1 MTDYKEYY
9 DDSYANQKTF
19 KRSEERKLSNKAKSL
34 VINNVLSNYLG
45 DNTWVFDLCGGK
57 GQDLHKWLYAYQNS
71 CTDIYKDLVKYVNL
85 DISKDGVDECKN
97 RIVKMNLQKRFRAF
111 EYDVFKNKL
120 GCNIPKH
127 LIDRPCIVSCQLALH
142 YSFKSAE
149 MFRVAMHNLLI
160 MQPVAI
166 FITYPDPD
174 ILINK
179 GIRTFYSGG
188 LDETD
193 VVARV
198 ENLKF
203 NPNIVFGNSYD
214 YYQNGT
220 CVSESIHEYIVNEE
234 LLYTTLYNN
243 GYNLVYDNN
252 HANILGGLHIV
263 DIKSPVALYK
273 SVIYT
278 LY

>member
-1 MTDYKEYY
+1 MINLKNKKAVITGATGGIGYSILEKFY
-9 DDSYANQKTF
+9 
-19 KRSEERKLSNKAKSL
+19 SEGATVLGSGTNEEKLSKLKSDFNGM
-34 VINNVLSNYLG
+34 I
-45 DNTWVFDLCGGK
+45 FK
-57 GQDLHKWLYAYQNS
+57 KF
-71 CTDIYKDLVKYVNL
+71 
-85 DISKDGVDECKN
+85 DISKHDEIEKFVETVCVELK
-97 RIVKMNLQKRFRAF
+97 
-111 EYDVFKNKL
+111 
-120 GCNIPKH
+120 GC
-127 LIDRPCIVSCQLALH
+127 
-142 YSFKSAE
+142 
-149 MFRVAMHNLLI
+149 
-160 MQPVAI
+160 
-166 FITYPDPD
+166 PD

-179 GIRTFYSGG
+179 GIRTFYSGC
-188 LDETD
+188 LDKTD

-203 NPNIVFGNSYD
+203 NPNVVFGNSYD
-214 YYQNGT
+214 YYQTGT

-252 HANILGGLHIV
+252 HVNILGGLHIV